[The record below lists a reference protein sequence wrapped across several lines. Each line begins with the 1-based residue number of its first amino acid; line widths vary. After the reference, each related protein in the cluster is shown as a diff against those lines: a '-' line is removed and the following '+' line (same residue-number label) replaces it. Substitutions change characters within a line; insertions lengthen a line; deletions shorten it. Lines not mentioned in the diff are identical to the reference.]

1 MSTIDVHLG
10 DEPPQCMRCL
20 SDGLLTVKFPQT
32 RPGSLGAHTGGS
44 ISHVLCP
51 ACDHDVPQAT
61 ELLALFTVD
70 DRITGA
76 NSLLFTELLL
86 KWTEHLNTL
95 TVDEDQL
102 DREIEQ
108 WENGEL

>member
-1 MSTIDVHLG
+1 MSLIDVDLG

-20 SDGLLTVKFPQT
+20 GDGLLRVKFPP

-44 ISHVLCP
+44 VSHVLCP
-51 ACDHDVPQAT
+51 VCDRDVPQAA
-61 ELLALFTVD
+61 ELLALFAVD
-70 DRITGA
+70 DRVTGA
-76 NSLLFTELLL
+76 NSRLFTELLL

-102 DREIEQ
+102 DREIEL
-108 WENGEL
+108 WRNGEL